1 MDARPKSNEALER
14 KLLPSMSPDRAE
26 RARAWADWH
35 LSVGQISLLK
45 FIRAYNITG
54 EPDED
59 ILQDAMLTAFVE
71 VERGRYQPREG
82 VPFTAYVKGIA
93 RNKLREARR
102 RGRAWLYFE
111 AGDADSLPGCRFERP
126 LDFERPLEI
135 AVERREQGLSLR
147 RGLAMLSADR
157 RQVLERYLCGESTG
171 EIADRMAITEDL
183 VRQHKCR
190 GLRQLR
196 QRCDPA
202 HATRAGF
209 PGLLGEGMWAGQS
222 ERSSYEPLSPV
233 PACPDDLT
241 CVMDFSLTTE

>member
-1 MDARPKSNEALER
+1 MDARSKSNEALER
-14 KLLPSMSPDRAE
+14 KLLPSISPNRAE
-26 RARAWADWH
+26 RARAWTEWQM
-35 LSVGQISLLK
+35 SVGQVSLLK
-45 FIRAYNITG
+45 FIRVYNTTS

-59 ILQDAMLTAFVE
+59 ILQEAMMTAYLE

-102 RGRAWLYFE
+102 RGRSWLPLEDGE
-111 AGDADSLPGCRFERP
+111 AEALNGGRFERP
-126 LDFERPLEI
+126 LETT
-135 AVERREQGLSLR
+135 VERRELDRTLR
-147 RGLAMLSADR
+147 RGLAMLTGER
-157 RQVLERYLCGESTG
+157 QQVLERYLHGESTG
-171 EIADRMAITEDL
+171 EIAASLAISADL

-196 QRCDPA
+196 QRCDPVSTA
-202 HATRAGF
+202 QAGF
-209 PGLLGEGMWAGQS
+209 PGLQGEGMWAGQC

-241 CVMDFSLTTE
+241 RYMDFTLTTE

>member
-14 KLLPSMSPDRAE
+14 KLLPSISPNRAD
-26 RARAWADWH
+26 RARAWAEWQM
-35 LSVGQISLLK
+35 SVGQVSLLK
-45 FIRAYNITG
+45 FIRVHNTTS

-59 ILQDAMLTAFVE
+59 ILQEAMMTAYLE

-102 RGRAWLYFE
+102 RGRVWLPLE
-111 AGDADSLPGCRFERP
+111 DGETESLAGCRFERP
-126 LDFERPLEI
+126 LEI
-135 AVERREQGLSLR
+135 TVERREQDLTLR
-147 RGLAMLSADR
+147 RGLAMLPGDK
-157 RQVLERYLCGESTG
+157 RQVLERYLHGESTG
-171 EIADRMAITEDL
+171 EIAASMAITEDL

-202 HATRAGF
+202 HTARAGF
-209 PGLLGEGMWAGQS
+209 PGLLGEGMWAGQC
-222 ERSSYEPLSPV
+222 ERSSYELLSLV

-241 CVMDFSLTTE
+241 RVMDFTLTTE

>member
-1 MDARPKSNEALER
+1 M
-14 KLLPSMSPDRAE
+14 
-26 RARAWADWH
+26 
-35 LSVGQISLLK
+35 SVGQISLLK
-45 FIRAYNITG
+45 FIRVHNTTS

-59 ILQDAMLTAFVE
+59 ILQEAMLTAYLE

-102 RGRAWLYFE
+102 RGRVWLSLEDGE
-111 AGDADSLPGCRFERP
+111 AELPADRRFERP
-126 LDFERPLEI
+126 LEVTI
-135 AVERREQGLSLR
+135 ERREQDLTLR
-147 RGLAMLSADR
+147 RGLAMLPGDK
-157 RQVLERYLCGESTG
+157 RQVLERYLYGESTG
-171 EIADRMAITEDL
+171 EIAASMAITEDL

-202 HATRAGF
+202 HTIRADF
-209 PGLLGEGMWAGQS
+209 PGLQGEGMWAGPR
-222 ERSSYEPLSPV
+222 ESSSIEPFSQV

-241 CVMDFSLTTE
+241 RVMDFTLTTK

>member
-1 MDARPKSNEALER
+1 MNARPKSNEALER

-26 RARAWADWH
+26 RARAWAEWH
-35 LSVGQISLLK
+35 LRVGQIALLK
-45 FIRAYNITG
+45 FIRTYNTTN

-59 ILQDAMLTAFVE
+59 ILQEAMLTAYIE

-82 VPFTAYVKGIA
+82 IPFTAYVKGIA

-102 RGRAWLYFE
+102 RGRIWLTLEDGETEPFLT
-111 AGDADSLPGCRFERP
+111 DRFERP
-126 LDFERPLEI
+126 LET
-135 AVERREQGLSLR
+135 AVERREQDRTLM
-147 RGLAMLSADR
+147 RGLAMLPSDK

-171 EIADRMAITEDL
+171 EIAASMAITEDL

-196 QRCDPA
+196 QRCIPA
-202 HATRAGF
+202 YVNRASF
-209 PGLLGEGMWAGQS
+209 PGLQGEGMWAGPS
-222 ERSSYEPLSPV
+222 EGSSYELSSPV

-241 CVMDFSLTTE
+241 RLKDFTLITE

>member
-14 KLLPSMSPDRAE
+14 KLLPSNSPNRAE
-26 RARAWADWH
+26 RARAWAEWQM
-35 LSVGQISLLK
+35 SVGQVSLLK
-45 FIRAYNITG
+45 FIRVHNTTG

-59 ILQDAMLTAFVE
+59 ILQEAMLTAYLE

-102 RGRAWLYFE
+102 RGRIWLPLE
-111 AGDADSLPGCRFERP
+111 DGETESLTGRR
-126 LDFERPLEI
+126 FERPLEI
-135 AVERREQGLSLR
+135 TVERREQDLALWR
-147 RGLAMLSADR
+147 NLAMLPGDK
-157 RQVLERYLCGESTG
+157 RQVLERYLHGESTG
-171 EIADRMAITEDL
+171 EIAASMAITEDL

-196 QRCDPA
+196 QHCEPVYA
-202 HATRAGF
+202 AQAGF
-209 PGLLGEGMWAGQS
+209 PGLYGEGMWAGQC
-222 ERSSYEPLSPV
+222 ERSSFEQLSPV

-241 CVMDFSLTTE
+241 RYMDFTLTTE

>member
-14 KLLPSMSPDRAE
+14 KLLPSISPDRTE
-26 RARAWADWH
+26 RARAWAEWQM
-35 LSVGQISLLK
+35 SVGQVSLLK
-45 FIRAYNITG
+45 FIRTYNTTS

-59 ILQDAMLTAFVE
+59 ILQDAMLTAYVE

-102 RGRAWLYFE
+102 RGRTLLPLE
-111 AGDADSLPGCRFERP
+111 DGDAPPLTSDRFERP
-126 LDFERPLEI
+126 LET
-135 AVERREQGLSLR
+135 AVERLEQDLFLR
-147 RGLAMLSADR
+147 RGLAMLPVDK

-171 EIADRMAITEDL
+171 EIAASMAITEDL

-196 QRCDPA
+196 QRFGPA
-202 HATRAGF
+202 HAARTGF
-209 PGLLGEGMWAGQS
+209 PGLQGEGMWAGQS
-222 ERSSYEPLSPV
+222 ERSSYE
-233 PACPDDLT
+233 
-241 CVMDFSLTTE
+241 

>member
-14 KLLPSMSPDRAE
+14 KLLPSISPNRAD
-26 RARAWADWH
+26 RARAWAEWQM
-35 LSVGQISLLK
+35 SVGQVSLLK
-45 FIRAYNITG
+45 FIRVHNTTS

-59 ILQDAMLTAFVE
+59 ILQEAMMTAYLE

-102 RGRAWLYFE
+102 RGRVWLPLE
-111 AGDADSLPGCRFERP
+111 DGETESLAGCRFERP
-126 LDFERPLEI
+126 LEI
-135 AVERREQGLSLR
+135 TVERREQDLTLR
-147 RGLAMLSADR
+147 RGLAMLPGDK
-157 RQVLERYLCGESTG
+157 RQVLERYLHGESTG
-171 EIADRMAITEDL
+171 EIAAGMAITEDL

-196 QRCDPA
+196 QRCDPVHTA
-202 HATRAGF
+202 RAGF

-222 ERSSYEPLSPV
+222 ERSSYEQLSPV

-241 CVMDFSLTTE
+241 RVMDFTLTTE